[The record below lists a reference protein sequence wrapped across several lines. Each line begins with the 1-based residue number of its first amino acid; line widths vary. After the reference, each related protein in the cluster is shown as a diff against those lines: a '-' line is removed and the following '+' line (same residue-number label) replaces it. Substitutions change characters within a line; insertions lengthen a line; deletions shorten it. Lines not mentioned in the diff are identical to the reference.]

1 MEYDPQIASVL
12 QSALG
17 GRPSYDV
24 SPDAISQYFNQ
35 AVTNPMMRTWSNE
48 IAPKINETYARA
60 GALFSTRRN
69 DTVRQSLGDISSQLS
84 SGLGNWQF
92 QGMSL
97 AAQLAESARA
107 RQLAGVELANQQV
120 MQPVFRSQALT
131 GAQSG
136 LTALQSARNEA
147 AYNEWLRTRP
157 EASPWLKLGMAYL
170 GTPMQENVFGPSPF
184 AQVSDLVG
192 GLGGAAASYY
202 GQKSMASALAGLA
215 GNKDAGTASTVANT
229 GSGIASGAA
238 MGTAVMPGVGT
249 IIGGLLGGLGS
260 LFTSK

>member
-1 MEYDPQIASVL
+1 L

-17 GRPSYDV
+17 GQAAYDV

-35 AVTNPMMRTWSNE
+35 AVTNPMMRTWRNE

-69 DTVRQSLGDISSQLS
+69 DTVRQSLSDISSQLS
-84 SGLGNWQF
+84 SGLGNWQY

-120 MQPVFRSQALT
+120 MQPVFRAQALSE
-131 GAQSG
+131 AQRG
-136 LTALQSARNEA
+136 LTGLQAARNEA

-157 EASPWLKLGMAYL
+157 ESSPWLKLGMAYL

-192 GLGGAAASYY
+192 GLGGAAASYF
-202 GQKSMASALAGLA
+202 GQKSMANALAGLGG
-215 GNKDAGTASTVANT
+215 GNTGSGTASTASGVAGGAT
-229 GSGIASGAA
+229 SGAA
-238 MGTAVMPGVGT
+238 LGTAVFPGVGT
-249 IIGGLLGGLGS
+249 IVGGMLGGLSG
-260 LFTSK
+260 LFGR